1 MAFHEGWR
9 QREVKEH
16 ESERKGSS
24 GGDSDADLTV
34 FGSRPDRSLQREQR
48 RRGRQ
53 MVVTTIDPETVEP
66 KS

>member
-9 QREVKEH
+9 QREVKLVKEH

-34 FGSRPDRSLQREQR
+34 LGSRPDRPSPMHVSSNLQ
-48 RRGRQ
+48 
-53 MVVTTIDPETVEP
+53 VVWQNTSDR
-66 KS
+66 